1 LRSAKDGRGSHS
13 SRLEDEAPASATD
26 GRPGRYDA
34 AMRRLLPGLGE
45 DPEFLKLW
53 TGGFISTLGFH
64 VSILAMQ
71 LTAAVVL
78 RATPLEMGLLGAAQ
92 FVPRLLLGLVAG
104 AWVDRLR
111 RRPLMIVA
119 DVGRA
124 ALLGSVPVAYLAG
137 VLAIPQLFLV
147 ALGVGACSVV
157 FGVASQAYLP
167 TLVGR
172 DRLVDAN
179 ARMSAGEAVAQ
190 IGGPNLAGLLVQVLT
205 APIAIGI
212 DALSYLVSAV
222 CIAWIRRPEPPSPP
236 REQRRP
242 LLAEI
247 REGVAAVVAHP
258 ILRALVAAALNV
270 GLFTGG
276 IRGAL
281 IILYLVQL
289 GITPIEFGL
298 VYGVGGGAALLG
310 AIAARPLARALG
322 LGRTLVWVHVATA
335 ACAAFVP
342 LAGFVGA
349 DWRLPVLLAGQV
361 GLGLLAPAWGVNGGS
376 LQQAVTPDG
385 LLGRVNA
392 TQQVALFGINP
403 LGAILGGVVASVIG
417 LQQTLFLAAA
427 GAALTAVP
435 LLLSPVRR
443 LRVMP
448 SLPAAGGLAGHAS
461 GAGA

>member
-1 LRSAKDGRGSHS
+1 LRPSQAHRDAHS
-13 SRLEDEAPASATD
+13 SGVEASARACIRCAD
-26 GRPGRYDA
+26 RGRYDA
-34 AMRRLLPGLGE
+34 PMRRHLPGLGD

-78 RATPLEMGLLGAAQ
+78 GATPLEMGLLGAAQ
-92 FVPRLLLGLVAG
+92 FLPRLALGLVAG

-111 RRPLMIVA
+111 RRPLMVVA
-119 DVGRA
+119 DLGRA
-124 ALLGSVPVAYLAG
+124 ILLGSIPIAHVAG

-172 DRLVDAN
+172 AHLVDAN

-190 IGGPNLAGLLVQVLT
+190 IGGPNLAGLMVQVLT

-212 DALSYLVSAV
+212 DAVSYLVSAV
-222 CIAWIRRPEPPSPP
+222 FIAWIRRPEPATPP

-242 LLAEI
+242 LLTEI
-247 REGVAAVVAHP
+247 REGLAAVIAHP
-258 ILRALVAAALNV
+258 ILRALVAAAVNV

-289 GITPIEFGL
+289 GITPIEFG
-298 VYGVGGGAALLG
+298 VIYSVGGAAALGG
-310 AIAARPLARALG
+310 AIIARPLARALG
-322 LGRTLVWVHVATA
+322 LGRTLVWIHVATA
-335 ACAAFVP
+335 TCSAFVP
-342 LAGFVGA
+342 LAGFVAA
-349 DWRLPVLLAGQV
+349 DWRLPVLVAGQV
-361 GLGLLAPAWGVNGGS
+361 GLGLLSPTWGINGGS
-376 LQQAVTPDG
+376 LQQAVTPDA

-392 TQQVALFGINP
+392 TQQVALFGVNP
-403 LGAILGGVVASVIG
+403 LGAIVGGVIASVIG
-417 LQQTLFLAAA
+417 LQQTLFLAAV
-427 GAALTAVP
+427 GAAFTAVP

-443 LRVMP
+443 LRSM
-448 SLPAAGGLAGHAS
+448 PAAGAPDARGLVREPTA
-461 GAGA
+461 